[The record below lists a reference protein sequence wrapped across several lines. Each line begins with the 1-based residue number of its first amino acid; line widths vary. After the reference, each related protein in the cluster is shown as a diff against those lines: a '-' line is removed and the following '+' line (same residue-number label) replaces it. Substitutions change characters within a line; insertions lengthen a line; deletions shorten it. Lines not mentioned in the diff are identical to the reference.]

1 MSTENKKPRTLEAK
15 VISNKME
22 KSAVVAVIRRV
33 KHKIGKIITKT
44 TRFKIHDENNECGIG
59 DTVMIAECRPISK
72 DKSWKLIS
80 IVEKHRD

>member
-1 MSTENKKPRTLEAK
+1 MTTENKKPRTLEGK

-33 KHKIGKIITKT
+33 KHKIGKIVTKT

-72 DKSWKLIS
+72 DKSWKLVS

>member
-1 MSTENKKPRTLEAK
+1 MTTENKKPRTLEGK

-72 DKSWKLIS
+72 DKSWKLVS